1 MASGDGHDVR
11 VSRVAKS
18 LRDIIANR
26 ITRGLGDVPRGPV
39 TITRVEVTR
48 DFKLA
53 EVYVSVFTPDGA
65 SERQK
70 EELIDRV
77 FEALENASQELV
89 RETNKQLRLKNTPK
103 FEFVLDTGLQKMA
116 RIASILDSVKPAAS
130 KEVENDAVKNQAKG
144 DED

>member
-1 MASGDGHDVR
+1 MTASDGHDVR

-53 EVYVSVFTPDGA
+53 KVYVSIFTPDGA

-70 EELIDRV
+70 DDLIERV
-77 FEALENASQELV
+77 FEALENSSQELV

-103 FEFVLDTGLQKMA
+103 FEFVLDTGLKKMA
-116 RIASILDSVKPAAS
+116 RIASILDAVKPNPS
-130 KEVENDAVKNQAKG
+130 HSSDSSQD
-144 DED
+144 DEDEG

>member
-1 MASGDGHDVR
+1 MTASDGHDVR

-53 EVYVSVFTPDGA
+53 KVYVSIFTPDGA
-65 SERQK
+65 SERQRDD
-70 EELIDRV
+70 LIDRV
-77 FEALENASQELV
+77 FEALENSSQELV

-103 FEFVLDTGLQKMA
+103 FEFVLDTGLKKMA
-116 RIASILDSVKPAAS
+116 RIASILDTVKPKPS
-130 KEVENDAVKNQAKG
+130 RSSDSSHD
-144 DED
+144 DEDEG

>member
-1 MASGDGHDVR
+1 MTASDGHDVR

-53 EVYVSVFTPDGA
+53 KVYVSIFTPDGA
-65 SERQK
+65 SERQRDD
-70 EELIDRV
+70 LIDRV
-77 FEALENASQELV
+77 FEALENSSQELV

-103 FEFVLDTGLQKMA
+103 LEFVLDTGLKKMA
-116 RIASILDSVKPAAS
+116 RIASILDTVKPQPS
-130 KEVENDAVKNQAKG
+130 RSSDSSHD
-144 DED
+144 DEDEG